1 MIMNILAG
9 VDIGDLLGLAL
20 RASIGVQAATF
31 ALAAVGLNLHY
42 GYTGLLNFGVVAF
55 MAAGAYGMAI
65 FFTQGWLGGSL
76 ILAIAGGL
84 VFAVVIA
91 LSIGLPSLRLRA
103 DYLAITTI
111 AIAEVLRISFRSQR
125 LLDLTGGPFGLPSI
139 EDRNAEVSFSEI
151 VTIDWNPISDGSYG
165 F

>member
-1 MIMNILAG
+1 MNILAG

-76 ILAIAGGL
+76 ILAIA
-84 VFAVVIA
+84 A
-91 LSIGLPSLRLRA
+91 
-103 DYLAITTI
+103 
-111 AIAEVLRISFRSQR
+111 
-125 LLDLTGGPFGLPSI
+125 
-139 EDRNAEVSFSEI
+139 FS
-151 VTIDWNPISDGSYG
+151 T